1 MELTNL
7 IYKVPALLLA
17 ISIHEYAHART
28 AKAFGDLSAFLLG
41 RATLNPL
48 RHLDP
53 LGTICL
59 LFFSFG
65 WARPVPIN
73 PDNFHNRTLGLFWVS
88 LAGPLS
94 NLFLAFLLGLI
105 FKSLGPFSGMPFKVF
120 YYAMLLNIGLGL
132 FNLIPLPP
140 LDGFHV
146 IESLFE
152 KSKLIGWLNSVG
164 PLALISII
172 ILDNVAETGI
182 ISSLLLKPM
191 LKLMLLF
198 GGPHIFAPLVR

>member
-1 MELTNL
+1 
-7 IYKVPALLLA
+7 
-17 ISIHEYAHART
+17 
-28 AKAFGDLSAFLLG
+28 
-41 RATLNPL
+41 
-48 RHLDP
+48 
-53 LGTICL
+53 
-59 LFFSFG
+59 
-65 WARPVPIN
+65 
-73 PDNFHNRTLGLFWVS
+73 
-88 LAGPLS
+88 
-94 NLFLAFLLGLI
+94 
-105 FKSLGPFSGMPFKVF
+105 MPFKVF

-152 KSKLIGWLNSVG
+152 KSKIIGWLNSVG

-182 ISSLLLKPM
+182 IASLLLKPM